1 MKVLVT
7 GFEPFGGNAENTS
20 WEAVRRLPDKIGEAD
35 ICKLCLPVVFGEAG
49 AILIRCMK
57 VERPDAVIS
66 VGQADGR
73 EKITPE
79 RIAVNLRDARI
90 PDNRGNQPQEEP
102 VVPEGPDG
110 IFATIPVK
118 RIAEAL
124 RAAGIPAGVSGSA
137 GTYVC
142 NDVMY
147 QALFGARELDVRP
160 AAGFIHVPGLSAG
173 ENAPEEKRPAME
185 LGCMVRGLVIVVEEV
200 LNSMREAGAQ

>member
-7 GFEPFGGNAENTS
+7 GFEPFGGSAVNAS
-20 WEAVRRLPDKIGEAD
+20 WEAVRRLPDKIGGAE
-35 ICKLCLPVVFGEAG
+35 ICKLRLPVVFGEAG
-49 AILIRCMK
+49 AILSRCMK
-57 VERPDAVIS
+57 EERPDAVIS
-66 VGQADGR
+66 VGQAEGR
-73 EKITPE
+73 DKITPE

-90 PDNRGNQPQEEP
+90 PDNRGNQPQEES

-147 QALFGARELDVRP
+147 QALWSVGEMDSRP

-173 ENAPEEKRPAME
+173 ENAPEEKRPGME
-185 LGCMVRGLVIVVEEV
+185 LDSMVRGLVIAVEEIT
-200 LNSMREAGAQ
+200 GYQ